1 MDLSD
6 TAVGLFWS
14 FIISATRS
22 ASSLRYIFLYVGP
35 VAGGSLI
42 LINESPANE
51 LRLLVL
57 SEGELIGDVW
67 ESTILG
73 RLGGTLTRGSS
84 SISQIPEIERF
95 SNILECTD
103 TRESL
108 PVISNIE
115 SSDSVGPLQVVSLA
129 PSVNVVDG
137 EDPLVATGGRL

>member
-1 MDLSD
+1 M
-6 TAVGLFWS
+6 
-14 FIISATRS
+14 SATRS

-42 LINESPANE
+42 LMNESPANE
-51 LRLLVL
+51 IRLLVL
-57 SEGELIGDVW
+57 SAGELIGDVW
-67 ESTILG
+67 ESTILK

-84 SISQIPEIERF
+84 SISQTPEIVRL

-108 PVISNIE
+108 PVTSNME

>member
-1 MDLSD
+1 M
-6 TAVGLFWS
+6 
-14 FIISATRS
+14 
-22 ASSLRYIFLYVGP
+22 
-35 VAGGSLI
+35 
-42 LINESPANE
+42 NEFPANE

-57 SEGELIGDVW
+57 SAGKIIRDVW

-84 SISQIPEIERF
+84 SISQTPEIVRL

-108 PVISNIE
+108 PVTSNME
-115 SSDSVGPLQVVSLA
+115 PSDSVGPLQVVSLA
-129 PSVNVVDG
+129 PSVNVADG